1 MTVAAI
7 ELPPDLLREMERA
20 LPRALRGEAAA
31 ARRYAKAWRGL
42 VRTLL
47 ASHDADAAAADVLDH
62 VALTAPFHPEGP
74 LRALLS
80 AASGIIEG
88 VHASPVSSPPAPLP
102 APLDYE
108 RFTLAVLQELSGP
121 GSNLARLMAGWQL
134 SVSDVAR
141 LFGVTRQAVQQWL
154 DDGVPPA
161 RQPKL
166 LEVLRIGDL
175 LERNLQPSRIPAVVR
190 SDAGAYGGR
199 SMLELIADDRHG
211 DLLESVERSFDW
223 ASTA

>member
-1 MTVAAI
+1 MRVAAI
-7 ELPPDLLREMERA
+7 ELPRDLVREMERA

-31 ARRYAKAWRGL
+31 ARRYAKTWRGL

-47 ASHDADAAAADVLDH
+47 ASHDAGAAAADVLDH

-121 GSNLARLMAGWQL
+121 GSNLARLMAGWRL

-190 SDAGAYGGR
+190 SDARAYGGR
-199 SMLELIADDRHG
+199 SMLELIADDRHEE
-211 DLLESVERSFDW
+211 LLDSVERSFDW